1 MAGECNRWHCGPLL
15 GQPSPSCMDTVDGS
29 KSARAREAGGDARCP
44 AGISLLDRNSCTLTI
59 CICTQA
65 ESGRPTRCL
74 EVPSIELHH
83 PSLLSHQT
91 HFAVPCTL
99 LAGHLR
105 RHPLGTGQ
113 TCPRG
118 PSRHESFAP
127 CRIGGRQPNQI
138 PSAGSSSI
146 VERLSTPATASAS
159 GVVQAHGVCS
169 CRTPMRL
176 EQPDLAHSCP
186 CRQSFT
192 TTGPQQHAA
201 AAAPAAAAGRSVGP
215 AARRNRSPPAA
226 APWRCEPAAPA
237 SAASGSAAAAAAAAA
252 PASPAGLPALRML
265 H

>member
-1 MAGECNRWHCGPLL
+1 
-15 GQPSPSCMDTVDGS
+15 MDTVDGS

-44 AGISLLDRNSCTLTI
+44 AGISLLDRNSCTPTI
-59 CICTQA
+59 CICAQA

-74 EVPSIELHH
+74 EVPSVELHH

-127 CRIGGRQPNQI
+127 CCIGGRQPNQI
-138 PSAGSSSI
+138 PSAGSSGI
-146 VERLSTPATASAS
+146 VERLSTPETASAS

-192 TTGPQQHAA
+192 KTGPQQHAA
-201 AAAPAAAAGRSVGP
+201 AAASGRSVGP
-215 AARRNRSPPAA
+215 AARRTRSPPAA
-226 APWRCEPAAPA
+226 APWRCRPAAPA